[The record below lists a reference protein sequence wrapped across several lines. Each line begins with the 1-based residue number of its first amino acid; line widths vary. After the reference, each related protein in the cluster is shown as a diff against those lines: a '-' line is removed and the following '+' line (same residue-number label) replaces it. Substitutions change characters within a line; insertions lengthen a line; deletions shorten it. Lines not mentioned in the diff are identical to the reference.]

1 MSVRLT
7 KRVASSILNRGESAI
22 KIREGSIDDAK
33 KAITRDDVRNLIKS
47 GAIYAVKKK
56 REVYKRVKP
65 VKKKRGTG
73 KRKGSNKARLGGSP
87 WKKKARSQRML
98 LQRLRAM
105 GKIDG
110 AVFRKYYLH
119 VKGNVFPDKR
129 SLLLH
134 LEDDGIK
141 VSEEELKKINEYV
154 RGTYR

>member
-7 KRVASSILNRGESAI
+7 KRVASSILDRGESAI
-22 KIREGSIDDAK
+22 KIREGSIEDAK

-56 REVYKRVKP
+56 R
-65 VKKKRGTG
+65 GTG
-73 KRKGSNKARLGGSP
+73 KRKVTNKARVGGSP

-98 LQRLRAM
+98 LKRLREM

-141 VSEEELKKINEYV
+141 VSEDELKKINEYV